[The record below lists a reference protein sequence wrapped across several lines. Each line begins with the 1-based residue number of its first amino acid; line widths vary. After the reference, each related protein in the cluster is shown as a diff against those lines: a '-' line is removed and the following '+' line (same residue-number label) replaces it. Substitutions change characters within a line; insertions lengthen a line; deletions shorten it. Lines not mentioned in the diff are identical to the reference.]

1 MLSVI
6 LKVSFV
12 YVLLNQNYGTICII
26 LLLKV
31 KRNYETF
38 QQRFVF
44 HFLYCSVAK
53 LNITFFFFKTS
64 VLWRAKSLKKK
75 KREPPITYICLDRS
89 ELWVVTV
96 VTHIHV
102 FYIVYV
108 RSTKK
113 SVGQTIRDAP
123 SSLNKVSY
131 RNRIEHPVV
140 L

>member
-1 MLSVI
+1 MSCCVI
-6 LKVSFV
+6 DWTIKLCIYAVCYFESFFCLCSFKSELWNDLHYIVVKSKKKLWNVSIAFCISFL
-12 YVLLNQNYGTICII
+12 VLFRCKTEHN
-26 LLLKV
+26 
-31 KRNYETF
+31 
-38 QQRFVF
+38 
-44 HFLYCSVAK
+44 
-53 LNITFFFFKTS
+53 FFFFKFTS

-113 SVGQTIRDAP
+113 SVG
-123 SSLNKVSY
+123 
-131 RNRIEHPVV
+131 
-140 L
+140 